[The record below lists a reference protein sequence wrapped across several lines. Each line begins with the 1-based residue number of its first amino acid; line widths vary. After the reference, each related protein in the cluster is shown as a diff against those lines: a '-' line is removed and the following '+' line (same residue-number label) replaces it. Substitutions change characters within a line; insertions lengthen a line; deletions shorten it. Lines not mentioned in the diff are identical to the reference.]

1 MANTNPRGRRKKRP
15 INYIAIAFIVILCF
29 LSGAVT
35 YAVLDLVFSGN
46 KAALQQSSRKQ
57 APESPSDPRGKKPRL
72 SVAEK
77 EALIQKELD
86 KIAEQNVT
94 APKLPVEP
102 ASQNSAGQNLAR
114 QNSTNG
120 DSQNSAKQNSTNG
133 NSQNFANS
141 AAVNSAG
148 DGSDVNFTASN
159 SASENSINST
169 AQSYASGSADDLS
182 RSPRKALPAGSRAK
196 LAIIIDDVGTDEQA
210 QKIAALPVRVTPSI
224 FPPEY
229 QRKDTRS
236 LARGFEHYA
245 IHLPMEASSAK
256 NNSATLRASD
266 NYEKL
271 RGVIAKLRADFPNAK
286 FINNHTGSKFT
297 ADERAM
303 QNLLRA
309 MNEHGFLFIDSRT
322 SPATKAKAAMNG
334 LGMRYVHR
342 DVFLDNQNSVAA
354 VRKKLREAVTLAKKQ
369 GYAIAIGHPKSST
382 LRALANSAD
391 ILSEVDLVY
400 LDEIYEY
407 YE

>member
-15 INYIAIAFIVILCF
+15 INYIAIAFVVILCF

-57 APESPSDPRGKKPRL
+57 TPESASDSRGKKPRL
-72 SVAEK
+72 SAAQK

-102 ASQNSAGQNLAR
+102 ASQNSAGQNSI
-114 QNSTNG
+114 NDN
-120 DSQNSAKQNSTNG
+120 SQNSANSMA
-133 NSQNFANS
+133 SANS
-141 AAVNSAG
+141 AAVNSAD

-169 AQSYASGSADDLS
+169 AQSHASGSADDLS
-182 RSPRKALPAGSRAK
+182 KSPRKALPAGSRAK

-210 QKIAALPVRVTPSI
+210 QKITALPVRVTPSI

-354 VRKKLREAVTLAKKQ
+354 VRKKLREAVALAKKQ

-391 ILSEVDLVY
+391 ILGEVDLVY

>member
-15 INYIAIAFIVILCF
+15 INYIAIAFVVILCF

-57 APESPSDPRGKKPRL
+57 TPESASDSRGKKPRL
-72 SVAEK
+72 SAAEK

-94 APKLPVEP
+94 TPKMSIEP
-102 ASQNSAGQNLAR
+102 ARQNSAGQN
-114 QNSTNG
+114 SING
-120 DSQNSAKQNSTNG
+120 DSQNSVNSTA
-133 NSQNFANS
+133 SANS
-141 AAVNSAG
+141 VASNSAG
-148 DGSDVNFTASN
+148 DGPDINFTAAN
-159 SASENSINST
+159 SAPKNSINST
-169 AQSYASGSADDLS
+169 AQSHASIGADDLS
-182 RSPRKALPAGSRAK
+182 KSPRKALPAGSRAK
-196 LAIIIDDVGTDEQA
+196 LAIIIDDVGTGEQA

-256 NNSATLRASD
+256 NNSATLRTSD
-266 NYEKL
+266 SYEKL

-391 ILSEVDLVY
+391 ILGEVDLVY

>member
-1 MANTNPRGRRKKRP
+1 MASRNPRGRRKKRP
-15 INYIAIAFIVILCF
+15 INYATIAFVIILCF

-57 APESPSDPRGKKPRL
+57 ALESASDPRGKKPRL
-72 SVAEK
+72 SAAQK

-94 APKLPVEP
+94 TPKMSIEP
-102 ASQNSAGQNLAR
+102 ARQNSAGENSANDNSQNSA
-114 QNSTNG
+114 NSIA
-120 DSQNSAKQNSTNG
+120 SS
-133 NSQNFANS
+133 NFATANS
-141 AAVNSAG
+141 AG
-148 DGSDVNFTASN
+148 GGPDVNFTAAN
-159 SASENSINST
+159 SAPENSINST
-169 AQSYASGSADDLS
+169 AQSHASGNADDLS
-182 RSPRKALPAGSRAK
+182 KSPRKALPAGSRAK
-196 LAIIIDDVGTDEQA
+196 LAIIIDDVGTSEQA

-382 LRALANSAD
+382 LRALSNSAD
-391 ILSEVDLVY
+391 ILGEVDLVY

>member
-1 MANTNPRGRRKKRP
+1 MANTNPCGRRKKRP
-15 INYIAIAFIVILCF
+15 INYIAIAFVVILCF

-57 APESPSDPRGKKPRL
+57 ASESPSDSRGKKPRL
-72 SVAEK
+72 SAAEK

-86 KIAEQNVT
+86 KIAEQNIT
-94 APKLPVEP
+94 TPKMSIEP
-102 ASQNSAGQNLAR
+102 ARQNLSVQNSA
-114 QNSTNG
+114 NG
-120 DSQNSAKQNSTNG
+120 DSQNSVNSMA
-133 NSQNFANS
+133 FANS
-141 AAVNSAG
+141 AAANSTS
-148 DGSDVNFTASN
+148 DGPDVNFTAVN
-159 SASENSINST
+159 SAPENSINST
-169 AQSYASGSADDLS
+169 AQNHVSSGADDLS
-182 RSPRKALPAGSRAK
+182 KSPRKALPTGSRAK

-271 RGVIAKLRADFPNAK
+271 NGVIAKLRADFPNAK

-354 VRKKLREAVTLAKKQ
+354 VRKKLREAVALAKKQ

-391 ILSEVDLVY
+391 ILGEVDLVY

>member
-1 MANTNPRGRRKKRP
+1 M
-15 INYIAIAFIVILCF
+15 
-29 LSGAVT
+29 
-35 YAVLDLVFSGN
+35 
-46 KAALQQSSRKQ
+46 
-57 APESPSDPRGKKPRL
+57 
-72 SVAEK
+72 
-77 EALIQKELD
+77 IQKELD

-94 APKLPVEP
+94 APKMSIEP
-102 ASQNSAGQNLAR
+102 ARQNSAGE
-114 QNSTNG
+114 
-120 DSQNSAKQNSTNG
+120 NSANG
-133 NSQNFANS
+133 NSQNSVNSMASANS
-141 AAVNSAG
+141 AAANSASG
-148 DGSDVNFTASN
+148 GPDVNFTAAN
-159 SASENSINST
+159 SALENSINST
-169 AQSYASGSADDLS
+169 AQSHASGSADDLS
-182 RSPRKALPAGSRAK
+182 KSPRKALPAGSRAK

-391 ILSEVDLVY
+391 ILGEVDLVY

>member
-15 INYIAIAFIVILCF
+15 INYATIAFVIILCF

-57 APESPSDPRGKKPRL
+57 TPESHSDSRGKKPRL
-72 SVAEK
+72 SAAQK

-94 APKLPVEP
+94 TPKMSIEP
-102 ASQNSAGQNLAR
+102 AR
-114 QNSTNG
+114 QNSAVQNSANG
-120 DSQNSAKQNSTNG
+120 DSQNSVNSMA
-133 NSQNFANS
+133 SANS
-141 AAVNSAG
+141 VAVNSAA
-148 DGSDVNFTASN
+148 DGSDVNFTAAN
-159 SASENSINST
+159 SAPENSINST
-169 AQSYASGSADDLS
+169 AQSHASGNADDLS
-182 RSPRKALPAGSRAK
+182 KSPRKALPAGSRAK
-196 LAIIIDDVGTDEQA
+196 LAIIIDDVGTGEQA

-256 NNSATLRASD
+256 NNSATLRTSD

-322 SPATKAKAAMNG
+322 SPATKAKAAMKG

-354 VRKKLREAVTLAKKQ
+354 VRKKLREAVALAKKQ

-391 ILSEVDLVY
+391 ILGEVDLVY

>member
-57 APESPSDPRGKKPRL
+57 ASESPSDSRGKKPRL
-72 SVAEK
+72 SAAQK

-94 APKLPVEP
+94 APKFPVEP
-102 ASQNSAGQNLAR
+102 ARQNSAGQNSS
-114 QNSTNG
+114 NDN
-120 DSQNSAKQNSTNG
+120 SQNSANSIA
-133 NSQNFANS
+133 SSNS
-141 AAVNSAG
+141 AAVNSTG
-148 DGSDVNFTASN
+148 GGSDVNFTAAN
-159 SASENSINST
+159 SASKNSINST
-169 AQSYASGSADDLS
+169 AQSHASGSVDDLS
-182 RSPRKALPAGSRAK
+182 KSPRKALPAGSRAK

-210 QKIAALPVRVTPSI
+210 QKLIALPVRVTPSI

-256 NNSATLRASD
+256 NNSATLRTSD

-322 SPATKAKAAMNG
+322 SPATKAKAAMKG

-391 ILSEVDLVY
+391 ILGEVDLVY

>member
-15 INYIAIAFIVILCF
+15 INYATIAFVVILCF

-46 KAALQQSSRKQ
+46 KTALQQSSRKQ
-57 APESPSDPRGKKPRL
+57 APESTSDPRGKKPRL
-72 SVAEK
+72 SAAQK

-94 APKLPVEP
+94 APKMSIEP
-102 ASQNSAGQNLAR
+102 ARQNSAGQNSANGNL
-114 QNSTNG
+114 QNSV
-120 DSQNSAKQNSTNG
+120 NSTA
-133 NSQNFANS
+133 SANS
-141 AAVNSAG
+141 AAINSASEG
-148 DGSDVNFTASN
+148 PDVNFTAIN

-169 AQSYASGSADDLS
+169 AQSHVSSGADDLS
-182 RSPRKALPAGSRAK
+182 KSPRKALPAGSRAK
-196 LAIIIDDVGTDEQA
+196 LAIIIDDVGTGEQA

-236 LARGFEHYA
+236 LARSFEHYA

-271 RGVIAKLRADFPNAK
+271 NGVIAKLRADFPNAK

-354 VRKKLREAVTLAKKQ
+354 VRKKLREAVALAKKQ

-391 ILSEVDLVY
+391 ILGEVDLVY

>member
-15 INYIAIAFIVILCF
+15 INYIAIAFVVILCF

-35 YAVLDLVFSGN
+35 YAVLDLVFSSN

-57 APESPSDPRGKKPRL
+57 APESTFDPRGKKPRL
-72 SVAEK
+72 SAAEK

-102 ASQNSAGQNLAR
+102 ASQNSAR
-114 QNSTNG
+114 QNS
-120 DSQNSAKQNSTNG
+120 ANG
-133 NSQNFANS
+133 NSQNSVNSTASANS
-141 AAVNSAG
+141 AASNSAG
-148 DGSDVNFTASN
+148 DGPDVNFTAAN
-159 SASENSINST
+159 SAPENSINST
-169 AQSYASGSADDLS
+169 AQSHASSGADDLS
-182 RSPRKALPAGSRAK
+182 KSPRKALPAGSRAK
-196 LAIIIDDVGTDEQA
+196 LAIIIDDVGTGEQA

-271 RGVIAKLRADFPNAK
+271 NGVIAKLRADFPNAK

-322 SPATKAKAAMNG
+322 SPATKAKAAMKG

-391 ILSEVDLVY
+391 ILGEVDLVY

>member
-1 MANTNPRGRRKKRP
+1 MASRNPRGRRKKRP
-15 INYIAIAFIVILCF
+15 INYATIAFVVILCF
-29 LSGAVT
+29 LSGVVT

-57 APESPSDPRGKKPRL
+57 TPESTSDPRGKKPRL
-72 SVAEK
+72 SAAQK

-94 APKLPVEP
+94 APKMSIEP
-102 ASQNSAGQNLAR
+102 AR
-114 QNSTNG
+114 QNSVGENSANG
-120 DSQNSAKQNSTNG
+120 DSQNSVNSTA
-133 NSQNFANS
+133 SANS
-141 AAVNSAG
+141 VAVNSAG
-148 DGSDVNFTASN
+148 EGPDVNFTAAN
-159 SASENSINST
+159 SAPENSINST
-169 AQSYASGSADDLS
+169 VQSHASGNADDLS
-182 RSPRKALPAGSRAK
+182 KSPRKALPAGSRAK
-196 LAIIIDDVGTDEQA
+196 LAIIIDDVGTDEQV

-391 ILSEVDLVY
+391 ILDEVDLVY

>member
-15 INYIAIAFIVILCF
+15 ISYATIAFVVILCF

-72 SVAEK
+72 SAAQK

-94 APKLPVEP
+94 TPKMSIEP
-102 ASQNSAGQNLAR
+102 ARQNLSVQNSANGNF
-114 QNSTNG
+114 QNSV
-120 DSQNSAKQNSTNG
+120 NST
-133 NSQNFANS
+133 AS
-141 AAVNSAG
+141 ANSAG
-148 DGSDVNFTASN
+148 DGLDVNFTASN

-169 AQSYASGSADDLS
+169 AQSHAFSGADDLS
-182 RSPRKALPAGSRAK
+182 KSPRKALPAGSRAK
-196 LAIIIDDVGTDEQA
+196 LAIIIDDVGTGEQA

-229 QRKDTRS
+229 QRKDTSS

-256 NNSATLRASD
+256 NNSATLRTSD

-309 MNEHGFLFIDSRT
+309 MNEYGFLFIDSRT

-354 VRKKLREAVTLAKKQ
+354 VRKKLREAVALAKKQ

-382 LRALANSAD
+382 LRALANSVD
-391 ILSEVDLVY
+391 ILGEVDLVY

>member
-1 MANTNPRGRRKKRP
+1 M
-15 INYIAIAFIVILCF
+15 
-29 LSGAVT
+29 
-35 YAVLDLVFSGN
+35 
-46 KAALQQSSRKQ
+46 
-57 APESPSDPRGKKPRL
+57 
-72 SVAEK
+72 
-77 EALIQKELD
+77 IQKELD

-102 ASQNSAGQNLAR
+102 ASQNSAR
-114 QNSTNG
+114 QNSTN
-120 DSQNSAKQNSTNG
+120 DNLQNSVNSMA
-133 NSQNFANS
+133 SANS
-141 AAVNSAG
+141 AAANSASG
-148 DGSDVNFTASN
+148 GPDVNFTAVN
-159 SASENSINST
+159 SAPENSINST
-169 AQSYASGSADDLS
+169 AQSHASGNLDDLS
-182 RSPRKALPAGSRAK
+182 KSPRKALPAGSRAK

-271 RGVIAKLRADFPNAK
+271 NGVIAKLRADFPNAK

-354 VRKKLREAVTLAKKQ
+354 VRKKLREAVALAKKQ

-391 ILSEVDLVY
+391 ILGEVDLVY

>member
-15 INYIAIAFIVILCF
+15 INYIAIAFVVILCF

-35 YAVLDLVFSGN
+35 YAVLDLVFSSN
-46 KAALQQSSRKQ
+46 KAALQQSLRKQ
-57 APESPSDPRGKKPRL
+57 ASKSTSDPRGKRPRL
-72 SVAEK
+72 SATEK

-94 APKLPVEP
+94 TPKMSIEP
-102 ASQNSAGQNLAR
+102 ARQNSAGQNSA
-114 QNSTNG
+114 NG
-120 DSQNSAKQNSTNG
+120 DSQNSANSMASS
-133 NSQNFANS
+133 NSAAANS
-141 AAVNSAG
+141 AN

-159 SASENSINST
+159 SASGNSINST
-169 AQSYASGSADDLS
+169 AQSHASSGADDLS
-182 RSPRKALPAGSRAK
+182 KSPRKALPAGSRAK
-196 LAIIIDDVGTDEQA
+196 LAIIIDDVGTGEQA
-210 QKIAALPVRVTPSI
+210 QKIAALPMRVTPSI

-309 MNEHGFLFIDSRT
+309 MNEYGFLFIDSRT
-322 SPATKAKAAMNG
+322 IPATKAKAAMKG

-354 VRKKLREAVTLAKKQ
+354 VRKKLREAVALAKKQ

>member
-15 INYIAIAFIVILCF
+15 INYATIAFVIILCF

-57 APESPSDPRGKKPRL
+57 TPESHSDSRGKKPRL
-72 SVAEK
+72 SAAEK

-86 KIAEQNVT
+86 KIAEQNIT

-102 ASQNSAGQNLAR
+102 ASQNSAGQN
-114 QNSTNG
+114 STN
-120 DSQNSAKQNSTNG
+120 DNSQNSANSIASV
-133 NSQNFANS
+133 NS
-141 AAVNSAG
+141 AVNSAN
-148 DGSDVNFTASN
+148 DGSDVNFTAAN

-169 AQSYASGSADDLS
+169 AQSPASSGADDLS
-182 RSPRKALPAGSRAK
+182 KSPRKALPAGSRAK

-236 LARGFEHYA
+236 LALGFEHYA

-322 SPATKAKAAMNG
+322 SPATKVKAAMNG

-342 DVFLDNQNSVAA
+342 DVFLDNQNSVAV

-391 ILSEVDLVY
+391 ILGEVDLVY

>member
-1 MANTNPRGRRKKRP
+1 MASRNPRGRHKKRS
-15 INYIAIAFIVILCF
+15 INYATIAFVVILCF

-57 APESPSDPRGKKPRL
+57 TPESASDSRGKKPRL
-72 SVAEK
+72 SAAQK

-94 APKLPVEP
+94 TPKLPVEP
-102 ASQNSAGQNLAR
+102 ASQNSAGQN
-114 QNSTNG
+114 
-120 DSQNSAKQNSTNG
+120 STNG
-133 NSQNFANS
+133 NSQNSANSITSSNFAAANS
-141 AAVNSAG
+141 AS
-148 DGSDVNFTASN
+148 DGPDINFTAAN
-159 SASENSINST
+159 SAPENSINST
-169 AQSYASGSADDLS
+169 AQSHASGNADDLS
-182 RSPRKALPAGSRAK
+182 KSPRKALPAGSRAK
-196 LAIIIDDVGTDEQA
+196 LAIIIDDVGTGEQA
-210 QKIAALPVRVTPSI
+210 QKLIALPVRVTPSI

-256 NNSATLRASD
+256 NNSATLRTSD
-266 NYEKL
+266 SYEKL

-391 ILSEVDLVY
+391 ILGEVDLVY

>member
-1 MANTNPRGRRKKRP
+1 MANTNPCGRRKKRP
-15 INYIAIAFIVILCF
+15 INYIAIAFVVILCF

-35 YAVLDLVFSGN
+35 YAFLDLVFSGN

-57 APESPSDPRGKKPRL
+57 ASESPSDPRGKKPRL
-72 SVAEK
+72 SAAQK

-86 KIAEQNVT
+86 KIAEQNIT
-94 APKLPVEP
+94 APKLPIEP
-102 ASQNSAGQNLAR
+102 ASQNSAGQNT
-114 QNSTNG
+114 TN
-120 DSQNSAKQNSTNG
+120 DNSQNSANSIASI
-133 NSQNFANS
+133 NS
-141 AAVNSAG
+141 AVNSAN
-148 DGSDVNFTASN
+148 DGSDVNFTAVN
-159 SASENSINST
+159 SAPENSINST
-169 AQSYASGSADDLS
+169 MQSYASGNADDLS
-182 RSPRKALPAGSRAK
+182 KSPRKALPAGSRAK

-266 NYEKL
+266 NYERL
-271 RGVIAKLRADFPNAK
+271 NGVIAKLRADFPNAK

-297 ADERAM
+297 ADEHAM

-391 ILSEVDLVY
+391 ILGEVDLVY

>member
-15 INYIAIAFIVILCF
+15 INYIAIAFVVILCF

-57 APESPSDPRGKKPRL
+57 TPESASDSRGKKPRL
-72 SVAEK
+72 SAAEK

-86 KIAEQNVT
+86 KIAEQNIT
-94 APKLPVEP
+94 TPKMSIEPVRQNFAGE
-102 ASQNSAGQNLAR
+102 NSA
-114 QNSTNG
+114 NG
-120 DSQNSAKQNSTNG
+120 DSQNSVNSTA
-133 NSQNFANS
+133 SANS
-141 AAVNSAG
+141 VASNSAG
-148 DGSDVNFTASN
+148 DGPDINFTAAN
-159 SASENSINST
+159 SAPKNSINST
-169 AQSYASGSADDLS
+169 AQSHASSGADDLS
-182 RSPRKALPAGSRAK
+182 KSPRKALPAGSRAK
-196 LAIIIDDVGTDEQA
+196 LAIIIDDVGTGEQA

-297 ADERAM
+297 SDERAM

-342 DVFLDNQNSVAA
+342 DVFLDNQNSVAV

-391 ILSEVDLVY
+391 ILGEVDLVY

>member
-1 MANTNPRGRRKKRP
+1 MASRNPRGRRKKRP
-15 INYIAIAFIVILCF
+15 INYATIAFVVILCF

-57 APESPSDPRGKKPRL
+57 APDSTSDSRGKKPRL
-72 SVAEK
+72 SAAQK

-94 APKLPVEP
+94 TPKMSIEP
-102 ASQNSAGQNLAR
+102 AR
-114 QNSTNG
+114 QNPSGENSANG
-120 DSQNSAKQNSTNG
+120 NFQNSENSMA
-133 NSQNFANS
+133 SANS
-141 AAVNSAG
+141 VAVNSASG
-148 DGSDVNFTASN
+148 GPDVNFTAVN
-159 SASENSINST
+159 SASENSINSI
-169 AQSYASGSADDLS
+169 AQSHVSSGTDDLS
-182 RSPRKALPAGSRAK
+182 KSPRKALPAGSRAK

-303 QNLLRA
+303 KNLLRA

>member
-1 MANTNPRGRRKKRP
+1 MASRNPRGRRKKRP
-15 INYIAIAFIVILCF
+15 INYATIAFVVILCF

-57 APESPSDPRGKKPRL
+57 APESTSDPRGRKPRL
-72 SVAEK
+72 SAAEK

-94 APKLPVEP
+94 TPKMSIEP
-102 ASQNSAGQNLAR
+102 ARRNSAGENSANGNF
-114 QNSTNG
+114 QNSE
-120 DSQNSAKQNSTNG
+120 NSMVFAHSAA
-133 NSQNFANS
+133 ANS
-141 AAVNSAG
+141 AS
-148 DGSDVNFTASN
+148 DGPDINFTAAN

-169 AQSYASGSADDLS
+169 AQSHASGNADDLS
-182 RSPRKALPAGSRAK
+182 KSPRKALPAGSRAK
-196 LAIIIDDVGTDEQA
+196 LTIIIDDVGTGEQA

-271 RGVIAKLRADFPNAK
+271 CGVIAKLRADFPNAK

-322 SPATKAKAAMNG
+322 SPATKAKAAMKG

-391 ILSEVDLVY
+391 ILGEVDLVY

>member
-15 INYIAIAFIVILCF
+15 INYIAIAFVVILCF

-35 YAVLDLVFSGN
+35 YAVLDLVFSSN

-57 APESPSDPRGKKPRL
+57 APESTFDPRGKKPRL
-72 SVAEK
+72 SAAEK

-102 ASQNSAGQNLAR
+102 ASQNSAR
-114 QNSTNG
+114 QNS
-120 DSQNSAKQNSTNG
+120 ANG
-133 NSQNFANS
+133 NSQNSVNSTASANS
-141 AAVNSAG
+141 AASNSAG
-148 DGSDVNFTASN
+148 DGPDVNFTAAN
-159 SASENSINST
+159 SAPENSINST
-169 AQSYASGSADDLS
+169 AQSHASSGADDLS
-182 RSPRKALPAGSRAK
+182 KSPRKALPAGSRAK
-196 LAIIIDDVGTDEQA
+196 LAIIIDDVGTGEQA
-210 QKIAALPVRVTPSI
+210 QKLIALPVRVTPSI

-271 RGVIAKLRADFPNAK
+271 NGVIAKLRADFPNAK

-322 SPATKAKAAMNG
+322 SPATKAKAAMKG

-391 ILSEVDLVY
+391 ILGEVDLVY

>member
-15 INYIAIAFIVILCF
+15 INYATIAFVVILCF

-57 APESPSDPRGKKPRL
+57 APESPSDSRGKKPRL
-72 SVAEK
+72 SVAQK

-94 APKLPVEP
+94 TPKMSIEP
-102 ASQNSAGQNLAR
+102 ARRNSAGE
-114 QNSTNG
+114 NSANG
-120 DSQNSAKQNSTNG
+120 DSQNSANSMA
-133 NSQNFANS
+133 SSNS
-141 AAVNSAG
+141 AAVNSAS
-148 DGSDVNFTASN
+148 DGSDVNFTSAN
-159 SASENSINST
+159 SASGNSINST
-169 AQSYASGSADDLS
+169 AQSHASSGADDLS
-182 RSPRKALPAGSRAK
+182 KSPRKALPAGSRAK
-196 LAIIIDDVGTDEQA
+196 LAIIIDDVGTGEQA

-354 VRKKLREAVTLAKKQ
+354 VRKKLREAVALAKKQ

-391 ILSEVDLVY
+391 ILGEVDLVY

>member
-1 MANTNPRGRRKKRP
+1 M
-15 INYIAIAFIVILCF
+15 
-29 LSGAVT
+29 
-35 YAVLDLVFSGN
+35 DLVFSGN

-57 APESPSDPRGKKPRL
+57 APESPSDSRDKKPRL
-72 SVAEK
+72 SAAQK

-86 KIAEQNVT
+86 KIAEQNIT
-94 APKLPVEP
+94 TPKMSIEPVRQNFAGE
-102 ASQNSAGQNLAR
+102 NSA
-114 QNSTNG
+114 NG
-120 DSQNSAKQNSTNG
+120 DSQNSVNSTA
-133 NSQNFANS
+133 SANS
-141 AAVNSAG
+141 AAANSAS
-148 DGSDVNFTASN
+148 DGPDVNFTAAN
-159 SASENSINST
+159 SATENSINST
-169 AQSYASGSADDLS
+169 AQSHVSSGASDLS
-182 RSPRKALPAGSRAK
+182 KSPRKALPAGSRAK
-196 LAIIIDDVGTDEQA
+196 LAIIIDDVGTGEQA

-322 SPATKAKAAMNG
+322 SSATKAKAAMNG

-354 VRKKLREAVTLAKKQ
+354 VRKKLREAVALAKKQ

-391 ILSEVDLVY
+391 ILGEVDLVY

>member
-1 MANTNPRGRRKKRP
+1 MANRNPRGRRKKRP
-15 INYIAIAFIVILCF
+15 INYATIAFVIILCF

-57 APESPSDPRGKKPRL
+57 TPESTSDPRGKKPRL
-72 SVAEK
+72 SAAQK

-94 APKLPVEP
+94 TPKMSIEP
-102 ASQNSAGQNLAR
+102 ARRNSAGE
-114 QNSTNG
+114 NSVNG
-120 DSQNSAKQNSTNG
+120 DSQNSVNSMASA
-133 NSQNFANS
+133 NSVAANS
-141 AAVNSAG
+141 AG
-148 DGSDVNFTASN
+148 EGPDVNFTAAN
-159 SASENSINST
+159 SAPENSINST
-169 AQSYASGSADDLS
+169 AQSPASSGADNLS
-182 RSPRKALPAGSRAK
+182 KSPRKALPAGSRAK
-196 LAIIIDDVGTDEQA
+196 LAIIIDDVGTGEQA

-271 RGVIAKLRADFPNAK
+271 NGVIAKLRADFPNAK

-322 SPATKAKAAMNG
+322 SPATKAKAAMKG

-342 DVFLDNQNSVAA
+342 DVFLDNQDSVAA
-354 VRKKLREAVTLAKKQ
+354 VRKKLREAVALAKKQ

-391 ILSEVDLVY
+391 ILGEVDLVY

>member
-1 MANTNPRGRRKKRP
+1 MASRNPRGRRKKRP
-15 INYIAIAFIVILCF
+15 INYIAIAFVVILCF

-57 APESPSDPRGKKPRL
+57 APESTSDSRGKKPRL
-72 SVAEK
+72 SAAEK

-86 KIAEQNVT
+86 KIAEQNIT
-94 APKLPVEP
+94 APKFPVEP
-102 ASQNSAGQNLAR
+102 ASQNSAGE
-114 QNSTNG
+114 NSANG
-120 DSQNSAKQNSTNG
+120 DSQNSVNSMT
-133 NSQNFANS
+133 SANS
-141 AAVNSAG
+141 AS
-148 DGSDVNFTASN
+148 DGPDVNFTAAN
-159 SASENSINST
+159 SAPENSINST
-169 AQSYASGSADDLS
+169 AQNHVSSGADDLS
-182 RSPRKALPAGSRAK
+182 KSPRKALPTGSRAK

-391 ILSEVDLVY
+391 ILGEVDLVY

>member
-1 MANTNPRGRRKKRP
+1 MANTNSRGRRKKRP
-15 INYIAIAFIVILCF
+15 INYIAIAFVVILCF

-57 APESPSDPRGKKPRL
+57 APESPSDSHGKKPRL
-72 SVAEK
+72 SAAQK

-102 ASQNSAGQNLAR
+102 ASQNSA
-114 QNSTNG
+114 
-120 DSQNSAKQNSTNG
+120 KQNSTNG
-133 NSQNFANS
+133 NLQNSVNS
-141 AAVNSAG
+141 MASSNFAAVNSAS
-148 DGSDVNFTASN
+148 DGPDVNFTAAN
-159 SASENSINST
+159 SAPENSINST
-169 AQSYASGSADDLS
+169 AQSHVSSGASDLS
-182 RSPRKALPAGSRAK
+182 KSPRKALPAGSRAK
-196 LAIIIDDVGTDEQA
+196 LAIIIDDVGTGEQA
-210 QKIAALPVRVTPSI
+210 QKLIALPVRVTPSI

-271 RGVIAKLRADFPNAK
+271 NGVIAKLRADFPNAK

-309 MNEHGFLFIDSRT
+309 MREHRFLFIDSRT
-322 SPATKAKAAMNG
+322 SPATKAKAAMKG

-391 ILSEVDLVY
+391 ILGEVDLVY

>member
-15 INYIAIAFIVILCF
+15 INYATIAFVVILCF
-29 LSGAVT
+29 LSGAIT

-57 APESPSDPRGKKPRL
+57 APESASDSRGKKPRL
-72 SVAEK
+72 SAVEK

-94 APKLPVEP
+94 TPKMSIEP
-102 ASQNSAGQNLAR
+102 ARQNPSVQNSA
-114 QNSTNG
+114 NG
-120 DSQNSAKQNSTNG
+120 DSQNSANSMA
-133 NSQNFANS
+133 SSNS
-141 AAVNSAG
+141 AAVNSAS
-148 DGSDVNFTASN
+148 DGSDVNFTAAN
-159 SASENSINST
+159 SAPENSINST
-169 AQSYASGSADDLS
+169 AQSPASSGADDLS

-322 SPATKAKAAMNG
+322 SSATKAKAAMKG

-391 ILSEVDLVY
+391 ILGEVDLVY

>member
-1 MANTNPRGRRKKRP
+1 MA
-15 INYIAIAFIVILCF
+15 
-29 LSGAVT
+29 
-35 YAVLDLVFSGN
+35 
-46 KAALQQSSRKQ
+46 SS
-57 APESPSDPRGKKPRL
+57 
-72 SVAEK
+72 
-77 EALIQKELD
+77 
-86 KIAEQNVT
+86 
-94 APKLPVEP
+94 
-102 ASQNSAGQNLAR
+102 
-114 QNSTNG
+114 
-120 DSQNSAKQNSTNG
+120 
-133 NSQNFANS
+133 NS

-148 DGSDVNFTASN
+148 EGPDVNFTASN
-159 SASENSINST
+159 SALENSINST
-169 AQSYASGSADDLS
+169 AQSHASSGADDLS
-182 RSPRKALPAGSRAK
+182 KSPRKALPAGSRAK
-196 LAIIIDDVGTDEQA
+196 LAIIIDDVGTGEQA

-271 RGVIAKLRADFPNAK
+271 QGVIAKLRADFPNAK

-297 ADERAM
+297 SDERAM

-322 SPATKAKAAMNG
+322 SPTTKAKAAMKG

-354 VRKKLREAVTLAKKQ
+354 VRKKLREAVALAKKQ

-382 LRALANSAD
+382 LRALTNSAD

>member
-1 MANTNPRGRRKKRP
+1 MANANPRGRRKKRP
-15 INYIAIAFIVILCF
+15 INYATIAFVVILCF

-57 APESPSDPRGKKPRL
+57 TPESTSNSRGKKSRL
-72 SVAEK
+72 SAAQK

-94 APKLPVEP
+94 TPKMSIEP
-102 ASQNSAGQNLAR
+102 ARRNSAGE
-114 QNSTNG
+114 
-120 DSQNSAKQNSTNG
+120 NSANG
-133 NSQNFANS
+133 NSQNSVNSTASANS
-141 AAVNSAG
+141 AAVNSASG
-148 DGSDVNFTASN
+148 GPDVNFTAAN
-159 SASENSINST
+159 SAPENSINST
-169 AQSYASGSADDLS
+169 AQSHVSSGTDDLS
-182 RSPRKALPAGSRAK
+182 KSPRKALPAGSRAK

-271 RGVIAKLRADFPNAK
+271 NGVIAKLRADFPNAK

-354 VRKKLREAVTLAKKQ
+354 VRKKLREAVALAKKQ

-391 ILSEVDLVY
+391 ILGEVDLVY

>member
-15 INYIAIAFIVILCF
+15 INYATIAFVIILCF

-35 YAVLDLVFSGN
+35 YTVLDLVFSGN

-57 APESPSDPRGKKPRL
+57 TPESTSDSRGKKPRL
-72 SVAEK
+72 SAAQK

-94 APKLPVEP
+94 TPKMSIEP
-102 ASQNSAGQNLAR
+102 ARQNSAGENSANGNF
-114 QNSTNG
+114 QNSE
-120 DSQNSAKQNSTNG
+120 NSMASANSVA
-133 NSQNFANS
+133 ANS
-141 AAVNSAG
+141 AS
-148 DGSDVNFTASN
+148 DGPDVNFTAAN
-159 SASENSINST
+159 SAPENSINST
-169 AQSYASGSADDLS
+169 AQSHVSSGVDDLS
-182 RSPRKALPAGSRAK
+182 KSPRKALPAGSRAK
-196 LAIIIDDVGTDEQA
+196 LAIIIDDVGTGEQA

-271 RGVIAKLRADFPNAK
+271 RGVIAKLRTDFPNAK

-297 ADERAM
+297 ADEHAM

-354 VRKKLREAVTLAKKQ
+354 VRKKLREAVALAKKQ

-391 ILSEVDLVY
+391 ILGEVDLVY

>member
-1 MANTNPRGRRKKRP
+1 MANTNPCGRRKKRP
-15 INYIAIAFIVILCF
+15 INYIAIAFVVILCF

-57 APESPSDPRGKKPRL
+57 ASESPSDSRGKKPRL
-72 SVAEK
+72 SAAEK

-86 KIAEQNVT
+86 KIAEQNIT

-102 ASQNSAGQNLAR
+102 ASQNSA
-114 QNSTNG
+114 
-120 DSQNSAKQNSTNG
+120 KQNSTND
-133 NSQNFANS
+133 NSQNSANS
-141 AAVNSAG
+141 IASVNSAVNSAN
-148 DGSDVNFTASN
+148 DGSDVNFTAAN

-169 AQSYASGSADDLS
+169 AQSPASSGADDLS
-182 RSPRKALPAGSRAK
+182 KSPRKALPAGSRAK

-297 ADERAM
+297 SDERAM

>member
-1 MANTNPRGRRKKRP
+1 MANRNPRGRHKKRP
-15 INYIAIAFIVILCF
+15 INYATIAFVVILCF

-46 KAALQQSSRKQ
+46 KAAVQQSSRKQ
-57 APESPSDPRGKKPRL
+57 TPESTSDPRGKKPRL
-72 SVAEK
+72 SAAQK

-94 APKLPVEP
+94 TPKMSIEP
-102 ASQNSAGQNLAR
+102 AR
-114 QNSTNG
+114 QNSAVQNSANG
-120 DSQNSAKQNSTNG
+120 DSQNSVNSMA
-133 NSQNFANS
+133 SANS
-141 AAVNSAG
+141 VAVNSAA
-148 DGSDVNFTASN
+148 DGSDVNFTAAN
-159 SASENSINST
+159 SAPENSINST
-169 AQSYASGSADDLS
+169 AQSHASGNADDLS
-182 RSPRKALPAGSRAK
+182 KTPRKALPAGSRAK
-196 LAIIIDDVGTDEQA
+196 LAIIIDDVGTGEQA

-256 NNSATLRASD
+256 NNSATLRTSD

-271 RGVIAKLRADFPNAK
+271 RGVIAKLRTDFPNAK

-322 SPATKAKAAMNG
+322 SPSTKAKAAMNG

-354 VRKKLREAVTLAKKQ
+354 VRKKLREAVALAKKQ

-391 ILSEVDLVY
+391 ILGEVDLVY

-407 YE
+407 YEGTRF

>member
-15 INYIAIAFIVILCF
+15 INYIAIAFVVILCF

-57 APESPSDPRGKKPRL
+57 ASEASSQSQGKRPRL
-72 SVAEK
+72 SAAEK

-94 APKLPVEP
+94 APKMSIEP
-102 ASQNSAGQNLAR
+102 ARQNSAGQNLVR
-114 QNSTNG
+114 QNSANG
-120 DSQNSAKQNSTNG
+120 DSQNSVNSTA
-133 NSQNFANS
+133 SANS
-141 AAVNSAG
+141 AASNSTG
-148 DGSDVNFTASN
+148 EGPDVNFTAAN
-159 SASENSINST
+159 SAPENSINST
-169 AQSYASGSADDLS
+169 AQSYVSSGVDDIS
-182 RSPRKALPAGSRAK
+182 KSPRKALPAGSRAK
-196 LAIIIDDVGTDEQA
+196 LAIIIDDVGTGEQA

-256 NNSATLRASD
+256 NNSATLRTSD

-271 RGVIAKLRADFPNAK
+271 NGIIAKLRADFPNAK

-342 DVFLDNQNSVAA
+342 DVFLDNQNSVAV

-391 ILSEVDLVY
+391 ILGEVDLVY

>member
-15 INYIAIAFIVILCF
+15 INYATIAFVVILCF

-57 APESPSDPRGKKPRL
+57 ASESASDSRGKKPRL
-72 SVAEK
+72 SAAQK

-94 APKLPVEP
+94 TPKMSIEP
-102 ASQNSAGQNLAR
+102 AR
-114 QNSTNG
+114 QNFAG
-120 DSQNSAKQNSTNG
+120 ENSANG
-133 NSQNFANS
+133 NSQNSVSSMVFANS
-141 AAVNSAG
+141 AASNSAG
-148 DGSDVNFTASN
+148 EGPDVNFTAAN
-159 SASENSINST
+159 SASENSINFT
-169 AQSYASGSADDLS
+169 AQSLASSSANDLS
-182 RSPRKALPAGSRAK
+182 KSPRKALPAGSRAK
-196 LAIIIDDVGTDEQA
+196 LAIIIDDVGTGEQA

-229 QRKDTRS
+229 QRKDTSS

-297 ADERAM
+297 ADEHAM

-322 SPATKAKAAMNG
+322 SPATKAKAAMKG

-354 VRKKLREAVTLAKKQ
+354 VRKKLREAVALAKKQ

-391 ILSEVDLVY
+391 ILGEVDLVY

>member
-1 MANTNPRGRRKKRP
+1 MASRNPRGRHKKRS
-15 INYIAIAFIVILCF
+15 INYATIAFVVILCF

-57 APESPSDPRGKKPRL
+57 TPESASDSRGKKPRL
-72 SVAEK
+72 SAAQK

-94 APKLPVEP
+94 TPKLPVEP
-102 ASQNSAGQNLAR
+102 ASQNSAGQN
-114 QNSTNG
+114 
-120 DSQNSAKQNSTNG
+120 STNG
-133 NSQNFANS
+133 NSQNSANSITSSNFAAANS
-141 AAVNSAG
+141 AS
-148 DGSDVNFTASN
+148 DGPDINFTAAN
-159 SASENSINST
+159 SAPENSINST
-169 AQSYASGSADDLS
+169 AQSHASGNADDLS
-182 RSPRKALPAGSRAK
+182 KSPRKALPAGSRAK
-196 LAIIIDDVGTDEQA
+196 LAIIIDDVGTGEQA
-210 QKIAALPVRVTPSI
+210 QKLIALPVRVTPSI

-236 LARGFEHYA
+236 LACGFEHYA

-266 NYEKL
+266 SYEKL

-322 SPATKAKAAMNG
+322 SPATKAKAAMKG

-391 ILSEVDLVY
+391 ILGEVDLVY

>member
-1 MANTNPRGRRKKRP
+1 MASRNPRGRRKKCP
-15 INYIAIAFIVILCF
+15 INYIAIAFVVILCF

-57 APESPSDPRGKKPRL
+57 ASESPSDSRGKKPRL
-72 SVAEK
+72 SAAQK

-86 KIAEQNVT
+86 KIAEQNIT
-94 APKLPVEP
+94 APKMSIEP
-102 ASQNSAGQNLAR
+102 ARQNSAG

-120 DSQNSAKQNSTNG
+120 DSQNSANSIASV
-133 NSQNFANS
+133 NS
-141 AAVNSAG
+141 AVNSAN
-148 DGSDVNFTASN
+148 DGSDVNFTAAN

-169 AQSYASGSADDLS
+169 AQSPASSGADDLS
-182 RSPRKALPAGSRAK
+182 KSPRKALPAGSRAK

-229 QRKDTRS
+229 QRKDTSS

-391 ILSEVDLVY
+391 ILGEVDLVY

>member
-1 MANTNPRGRRKKRP
+1 MANTNPRGRRKKRQ
-15 INYIAIAFIVILCF
+15 INYATIAFVVILCF

-57 APESPSDPRGKKPRL
+57 TPESPSDSRGKKPRL
-72 SVAEK
+72 SAAQK
-77 EALIQKELD
+77 ETLIQKELG

-94 APKLPVEP
+94 APKMSIEP
-102 ASQNSAGQNLAR
+102 ARQNSAGQN
-114 QNSTNG
+114 SSNG
-120 DSQNSAKQNSTNG
+120 DSQNSANSIASS
-133 NSQNFANS
+133 NSV
-141 AAVNSAG
+141 AVNSAG
-148 DGSDVNFTASN
+148 GGSDVNFTAAN

-169 AQSYASGSADDLS
+169 AQSHAFSGADDLS
-182 RSPRKALPAGSRAK
+182 KSPRKALPAGSRAK
-196 LAIIIDDVGTDEQA
+196 LAIIIDDVSTDEQA

-229 QRKDTRS
+229 QRNDTRS

-391 ILSEVDLVY
+391 ILGEVDLVY

>member
-15 INYIAIAFIVILCF
+15 INYATIAFVVILCF

-57 APESPSDPRGKKPRL
+57 TPESPSDPRGKKPRL
-72 SVAEK
+72 SAAQK

-94 APKLPVEP
+94 TPKLPVEP
-102 ASQNSAGQNLAR
+102 ASQNSAK
-114 QNSTNG
+114 
-120 DSQNSAKQNSTNG
+120 QNSANSMA
-133 NSQNFANS
+133 SANS
-141 AAVNSAG
+141 AAANSASG
-148 DGSDVNFTASN
+148 GPDVNFTAAN
-159 SASENSINST
+159 SAPENSINST
-169 AQSYASGSADDLS
+169 SQSYSSGSADDLS
-182 RSPRKALPAGSRAK
+182 KSPRKALPAGSRAK
-196 LAIIIDDVGTDEQA
+196 LAIIIDDVGTSEQA

-236 LARGFEHYA
+236 LARDFEHYA

-271 RGVIAKLRADFPNAK
+271 RGVIAKLRVDFPNAK

-309 MNEHGFLFIDSRT
+309 MNEHGFLFVDSRT

-354 VRKKLREAVTLAKKQ
+354 VRKKLREAVALAKKQ

-391 ILSEVDLVY
+391 ILGEVDLVY

>member
-15 INYIAIAFIVILCF
+15 INYIAIAFVVILCF

-57 APESPSDPRGKKPRL
+57 APESPSDSRGKRPRL
-72 SVAEK
+72 SAAEK

-94 APKLPVEP
+94 TPKMSIEP
-102 ASQNSAGQNLAR
+102 AR
-114 QNSTNG
+114 QNS
-120 DSQNSAKQNSTNG
+120 SVQNSANG
-133 NSQNFANS
+133 NSQNSVNSMTSANS
-141 AAVNSAG
+141 VAVNSAG
-148 DGSDVNFTASN
+148 EGPDVNFTAAN
-159 SASENSINST
+159 STPENSINST
-169 AQSYASGSADDLS
+169 AQSPASSGADDLS

-391 ILSEVDLVY
+391 ILGEVDLVY

>member
-15 INYIAIAFIVILCF
+15 INYATIAFVVILCF

-57 APESPSDPRGKKPRL
+57 APESPSDSRGKKPRL
-72 SVAEK
+72 SAAEK

-94 APKLPVEP
+94 TPKFPVEP
-102 ASQNSAGQNLAR
+102 ASQNSA
-114 QNSTNG
+114 NSIV
-120 DSQNSAKQNSTNG
+120 SSNSVA
-133 NSQNFANS
+133 ANS
-141 AAVNSAG
+141 AS
-148 DGSDVNFTASN
+148 DGPDVNFTAAN

-169 AQSYASGSADDLS
+169 AQSPASGSADDLS
-182 RSPRKALPAGSRAK
+182 KSPRKALPAGSRAK
-196 LAIIIDDVGTDEQA
+196 LAIIIDDVGTGEQA

-322 SPATKAKAAMNG
+322 SPATKAKVAMNG

-354 VRKKLREAVTLAKKQ
+354 VRKKLREAVALAKKQ

-391 ILSEVDLVY
+391 ILGEVDLVY